1 MTALNAKAVPES
13 ELVREFSRV
22 FVLEATDAIQWA
34 FRNWRAQ
41 SPFFPAISD
50 IRERIELYKRMRRQ
64 ELEEAATAQAAQDL
78 ERART
83 EGKLVDIGEVRK
95 VIAEVTLRV
104 SQKSAAAGL
113 EAKRRETLIKPRED
127 KRTNEEI
134 QSRRELLKRQAVER
148 LK

>member
-1 MTALNAKAVPES
+1 MFALET
-13 ELVREFSRV
+13 
-22 FVLEATDAIQWA
+22 TDAIQWA

-50 IRERIELYKRMRRQ
+50 IRERIELYHRMRRR

-78 ERART
+78 ERARA

-104 SQKSAAAGL
+104 SQKSEAVGF

-127 KRTNEEI
+127 KRTDEEI
-134 QSRRELLKRQAVER
+134 QSRRETLKRQAGER
-148 LK
+148 METKK